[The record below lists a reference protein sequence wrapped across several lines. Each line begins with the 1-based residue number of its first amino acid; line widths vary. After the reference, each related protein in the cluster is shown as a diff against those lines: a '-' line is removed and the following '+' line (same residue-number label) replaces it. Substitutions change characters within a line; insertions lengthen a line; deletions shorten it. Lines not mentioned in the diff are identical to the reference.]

1 MFIFTR
7 FRRPLSYTKTL
18 EGPLSVGDLYMVF
31 SYRRASRGLPTI
43 EGPIAMEEL
52 KRSSRFKGTRSY

>member
-1 MFIFTR
+1 
-7 FRRPLSYTKTL
+7 
-18 EGPLSVGDLYMVF
+18 MVF

-52 KRSSRFKGTRSY
+52 KRSSRFKGTRSYRRGSEGFRATEKL